1 MRSWLL
7 VALALCASA
16 LLPAG
21 ARAATAAYV
30 PCTEHMQSA
39 DPVWTSIANR
49 LCQSIREAGLVA
61 SKRDTPE
68 GKAAFHQLY
77 IDTFNVQ
84 QMVQHVTPACIR
96 QWGKYTQKQIR
107 KIVEKEVFERISGF
121 VTQSPGDYGKA
132 GGLQIGP
139 IGKRGGE
146 LLTKVST
153 PKNGDVDITWNFICE
168 GNDCEVVDIQVL
180 GATLSDQIKQSLQ
193 SRCHR

>member
-7 VALALCASA
+7 VALALSA
-16 LLPAG
+16 GVLFPVG

-30 PCTEHMQSA
+30 PCADHMQSA
-39 DPVWTSIANR
+39 DPVWSSIANR
-49 LCQSIREAGLVA
+49 LCQSIRDAAAVA

-77 IDTFNVQ
+77 IDTFNVAA
-84 QMVQHVTPACIR
+84 MVQHVTPQCIR
-96 QWGKYTQKQIR
+96 QWGRYTQKQIR

-121 VTQSPGDYGKA
+121 VMQSPGDYGQT

-139 IGKRGGE
+139 LGKRGGE

-153 PKNGDVDITWNFICE
+153 AKNGDVDIAWNFVCE